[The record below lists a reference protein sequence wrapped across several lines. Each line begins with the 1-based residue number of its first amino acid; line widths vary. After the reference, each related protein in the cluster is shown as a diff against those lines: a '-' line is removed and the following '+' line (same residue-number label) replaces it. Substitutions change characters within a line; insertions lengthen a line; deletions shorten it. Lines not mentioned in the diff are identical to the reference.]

1 MKHIQFIFLSILIIV
16 SFGSINIIKAQD
28 KPEKEYIYQTF
39 KDTRV
44 INTWSVETLQ
54 KGMLDVRIAHR
65 FGDFISQWKFENM
78 WTSFFGFDNA
88 ADVGFGV
95 DYGITNNLMVG
106 VHRTKGAG
114 PLKSLYTLTAKYKF
128 LSQTK
133 GKGMPFSMAAAG
145 SLAISTMWESS
156 NIASLASFRLNGQYS
171 FAYRM
176 MYSLQ
181 VHMARKFGDIL
192 SLQISP
198 TLVWRNLVKY
208 DDSNALISAGVS
220 AKIQVTKV
228 LGIILDANLPFDPL
242 RWSAAGGY
250 QIPLGIGFEID
261 TGGHVFQFNF
271 TNSAGI
277 EPTDYIPN
285 TTLNWLEGEFRIG
298 FTISRAFRM

>member
-1 MKHIQFIFLSILIIV
+1 VKQLYIILLAALTLNV
-16 SFGSINIIKAQD
+16 TCINNANAQD
-28 KPEKEYIYQTF
+28 KPEKEYVYQTF

-44 INTWSVETLQ
+44 INTWSIETLQ

-65 FGDFISQWKFENM
+65 FGDFINQWKFENL

-95 DYGITNNLMVG
+95 DYGITNNFMVG
-106 VHRTKGAG
+106 VHRTQGSG
-114 PLKSLYTLTAKYKF
+114 PLKSLYTLTTKYKF

-133 GKGMPFSMAAAG
+133 GKGMPISMAAAG

-156 NIASLASFRLNGQYS
+156 NTQSLASFRLNGKYS

-181 VHMARKFGDIL
+181 LHVARKFGDIL
-192 SLQISP
+192 SLQVSP
-198 TLVWRNLVKY
+198 TLVWRNLVQY
-208 DDSNALISAGVS
+208 NDSNALVSAGIS

-228 LGIILDANLPFDPL
+228 LGIIIDANLPFDAL

-261 TGGHVFQFNF
+261 TGGHIFQINL

-277 EPTDYIPN
+277 EPTDYISN
-285 TTLNWLEGEFRIG
+285 TTLNWAEGQFRIG
-298 FTISRAFRM
+298 FTISRSFRL